1 MNRTFED
8 LIAAVEKR
16 AEEIGGKELDQFQGG
31 IYNVMASKDIF
42 APPISPRI
50 SDAERAAYV
59 AWRKTKAVE
68 TLFAFLVNMATEKPR
83 VDVQTFGLGTIPFRI
98 RGADIGR
105 PFNMAA
111 AMGEAEIM
119 AAETG
124 VLK

>member
-16 AEEIGGKELDQFQGG
+16 AEEIGGKELDQFQGD
-31 IYNVMASKDIF
+31 IYTVMARKDIF

-59 AWRKTKAVE
+59 GWRKTKAVE
-68 TLFAFLVNMATEKPR
+68 TLFSVLVNLATEKPKDGIQTSILTHFR
-83 VDVQTFGLGTIPFRI
+83 SVDFGG
-98 RGADIGR
+98 
-105 PFNMAA
+105 MAKA
-111 AMGEAEIM
+111 LSEAEIM